1 MKKIKTLI
9 SGAVLTMILG
19 MGMVN
24 IGYADVNILPAVAVN
39 SNDDVTITWSYLGRG
54 SIPSILVKR
63 YDKEGA
69 PIDNVGFMVSSSF
82 GSRSFYNYDPDVAT
96 DSAGNS
102 VIVWCS
108 YEFYSPGE
116 NISVVYTIVPPP
128 GETSRETAAPPVKTV
143 LPQQDDDEEVEINLL
158 NFPFSPVVAIDSED
172 NMAIAWATY
181 DFKSGANG
189 IYLATGTVT
198 EGMSEAVKVIDNV
211 EEVT

>member
-9 SGAVLTMILG
+9 NGAVLIMILG
-19 MGMVN
+19 IGMVK
-24 IGYADVNILPAVAVN
+24 IGYADVNILPTVAVN
-39 SNDDVTITWSYLGRG
+39 GNDDVTITWSYLGWG
-54 SIPSILVKR
+54 SIPSIIYKR
-63 YDKEGA
+63 YDKEGD
-69 PIDNVGFMVSSSF
+69 PIDNVGQPASSSF
-82 GSRSFYNYDPDVAT
+82 GSPSFFNYDPEVAT

-102 VIVWCS
+102 VIVWCT
-108 YEFYSPGE
+108 YEFSSPGE
-116 NISVVYTIVPPP
+116 NISIVYTIISSPS
-128 GETSRETAAPPVKTV
+128 ETSREAAAPQIMAVS
-143 LPQQDDDEEVEINLL
+143 PQQDEEVEINLL
-158 NFPFSPVVAIDSED
+158 NFPFAPVIAIDSED